1 MQACGFIKGKINR
14 WPELQALGTSNDKIV
29 HNPRFWPSFKPGADL
44 SGNDGNPFF
53 VRGADGR
60 YHDVAPLLGLAD
72 PMVSRGI
79 AIADVDADGR
89 LDFVCANQ
97 WGPSFL
103 FRNESPQAGAFLGL
117 RLLKGKGTP
126 AIGARADVTL
136 ADGRRL
142 VSQID
147 GGSGHS
153 GRRSPELH
161 FGIGTVE
168 KNKPVKVEIKW
179 RDTEGKVQQ
188 SIQQLLPGWHTIRLR
203 DTNGIAVTT
212 PLQASR

>member
-1 MQACGFIKGKINR
+1 MGRGKIY
-14 WPELQALGTSNDKIV
+14 PTSKAKQLL
-29 HNPRFWPSFKPGADL
+29 NPAR
-44 SGNDGNPFF
+44 
-53 VRGADGR
+53 
-60 YHDVAPLLGLAD
+60 
-72 PMVSRGI
+72 
-79 AIADVDADGR
+79 R
-89 LDFVCANQ
+89 LVQ
-97 WGPSFL
+97 
-103 FRNESPQAGAFLGL
+103 SP
-117 RLLKGKGTP
+117 
-126 AIGARADVTL
+126 
-136 ADGRRL
+136 RRL